1 MKPIGY
7 IYLTT
12 CLVNNKIYIGKHEL
26 NGQKNYIG
34 SGTLFKRAVKKYG
47 KENFKKKILRL
58 CFSLHEL
65 RIWEHFYIVKYKSTD
80 INIGYNIA
88 KGDVNSTEYNPAK
101 LPEVRERISNMKKG
115 KPSTFKGKKHS
126 EESKLK
132 LSISVKKRFEDEEQ
146 RRHLRKMTL
155 LQFKTKGNPMKG
167 KKQSKE
173 SKLKNRI
180 SHLSKIPWNKGKPWN
195 KETIEKIKKS
205 KQNISEEI
213 KNKIRQSRIGKK
225 ASEETKKK
233 MSEKRCMR
241 ESPSK
246 GKKWTKEQRERLS
259 EIRKKYR
266 HDEDTKK
273 LLSKLNKGSN
283 NPNYGKRY
291 ITNEI
296 VNKLIMKDESLP
308 EGWRYGCKQN
318 HGSKK

>member
-1 MKPIGY
+1 
-7 IYLTT
+7 
-12 CLVNNKIYIGKHEL
+12 
-26 NGQKNYIG
+26 
-34 SGTLFKRAVKKYG
+34 
-47 KENFKKKILRL
+47 
-58 CFSLHEL
+58 
-65 RIWEHFYIVKYKSTD
+65 
-80 INIGYNIA
+80 
-88 KGDVNSTEYNPAK
+88 
-101 LPEVRERISNMKKG
+101 
-115 KPSTFKGKKHS
+115 
-126 EESKLK
+126 
-132 LSISVKKRFEDEEQ
+132 
-146 RRHLRKMTL
+146 
-155 LQFKTKGNPMKG
+155 
-167 KKQSKE
+167 
-173 SKLKNRI
+173 
-180 SHLSKIPWNKGKPWN
+180 
-195 KETIEKIKKS
+195 
-205 KQNISEEI
+205 
-213 KNKIRQSRIGKK
+213 
-225 ASEETKKK
+225 